1 MTASRQ
7 LLSLHCRG
15 AGYDGRM
22 LVLVFYYDNHEKV
35 GTGGVKDVFVVT
47 SGDLG
52 CKSRVGNVLS
62 QCQFLCMDCQSKRMM
77 VSPQRCGQVNVD
89 YLGGSSV

>member
-7 LLSLHCRG
+7 LLSLHCRS

-22 LVLVFYYDNHEKV
+22 LVLVFYDDNDEKV

-62 QCQFLCMDCQSKRMM
+62 QCQFGVWIVKA
-77 VSPQRCGQVNVD
+77 NE
-89 YLGGSSV
+89 